1 MPVSGAVE
9 RRRRKD
15 ALRNDM
21 RDQRNRNRM
30 NREEAMR
37 DRRANYQTN
46 RLNAAD
52 AIGSDYGPATRSAYL
67 QGRHRGGAAG
77 QQAAGAT
84 AQGMRTANYVGQQNT
99 FANDAANRYG
109 VIRTA
114 DANYLTGEGNRMAGY
129 GAMIDPTERTKQ
141 AQIAGDTQLGVADR
155 QLAGVFDANY
165 TSRFGSS
172 VGGLAAQHQTDV
184 SAEVARDQIASQ
196 ERLASLPVARD
207 ITPLGEG
214 TAYFDPRLGRVVG
227 EDEQAFRQGQRIEQ
241 SRSIDELESLDGPAS
256 ADILD
261 KLTADYIQNNEGAT
275 ADEAEA
281 YFASG
286 GGRAQYAAALE
297 AALGSRREFAL
308 GDANPGNKSFW
319 TNPANLI
326 PGNLTRKFYG
336 RLFSGE

>member
-196 ERLASLPVARD
+196 ERIARTPVAQERMD
-207 ITPLGEG
+207 FVVTDDGTILDPNTGEVR
-214 TAYFDPRLGRVVG
+214 TKETLRAEAERQAAPAQRAALFDDLIQRYPAQSH
-227 EDEQAFRQGQRIEQ
+227 EAEQLA
-241 SRSIDELESLDGPAS
+241 IDEIIAENPEMSRA
-256 ADILD
+256 
-261 KLTADYIQNNEGAT
+261 
-275 ADEAEA
+275 EAEA
-281 YFASG
+281 
-286 GGRAQYAAALE
+286 QL
-297 AALGSRREFAL
+297 
-308 GDANPGNKSFW
+308 DADPQRFEQLLMERVKIAKEMMPVSV
-319 TNPANLI
+319 
-326 PGNLTRKFYG
+326 
-336 RLFSGE
+336 